1 MKSKKAFRPY
11 AFLSWLN
18 EFTQVRKGRNNLPS
32 RKSVI
37 PSADDGEEELEQKK
51 ENADHDRIQTEDSTL
66 AEKLED
72 PEETEKV
79 EKYPAKNN
87 RKRKLLQGATE
98 ESYLE
103 AKGFVLSKN
112 NKNKQR
118 KKKKYLQKNPS
129 QHFNVGS
136 TLF

>member
-1 MKSKKAFRPY
+1 MKSKKAFRSYP
-11 AFLSWLN
+11 FLPWLD
-18 EFTQVRKGRNNLPS
+18 EFTQVRKRRNNLPS

-66 AEKLED
+66 AEKLKD

-87 RKRKLLQGATE
+87 RKRKLLQGATK

-103 AKGFVLSKN
+103 TKGFVLSKN

-118 KKKKYLQKNPS
+118 KKKKYLQKNSS